1 MGRKDIDMT
10 LFGIIAAIVA
20 AILISIFL
28 GPYGILVLIAVIFGL
43 VLSTHIRNKE
53 IHSDLQRIKEKLGIE
68 DKDDFNMINDEI
80 EEELEKE
87 QLMDKDHTES
97 TELNKQIEKELEE
110 YMEAEDKNNKKK

>member
-1 MGRKDIDMT
+1 MT
-10 LFGIIAAIVA
+10 ILGTITAIVV

-28 GPYGILVLIAVIFGL
+28 GPYGILALISITFGL

-68 DKDDFNMINDEI
+68 DKDDFNMTNEEI

-87 QLMDKDHTES
+87 QLIDNDINEL

-110 YMEAEDKNNKKK
+110 YIETDNKDNKKT